1 VSSTTH
7 ILLVDDDVFYGALGF
22 GEQLPGV
29 VHQDR
34 EANLNNKKRSAR
46 SKWKNLVCVWCA
58 LQQIYLKTSDPSNI

>member
-7 ILLVDDDVFYGALGF
+7 ILLVDDDVFHGALGF

-46 SKWKNLVCVWCA
+46 SKWKNLVCVVCTPA
-58 LQQIYLKTSDPSNI
+58 NLFKNIGPE